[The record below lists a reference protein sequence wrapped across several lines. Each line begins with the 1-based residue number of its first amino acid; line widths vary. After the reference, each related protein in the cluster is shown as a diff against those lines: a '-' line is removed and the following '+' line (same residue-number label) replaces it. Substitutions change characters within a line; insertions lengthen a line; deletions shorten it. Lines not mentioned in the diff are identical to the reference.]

1 LDLIIEVML
10 LIGKVFLNTFTSPLF
25 IITYL
30 FLFFIVCWQYRRLED
45 ITQNLM
51 NYSRNRYLQ
60 SALLSAALGLLGGLL
75 GSILLIF
82 IGVDLGHLGIMY
94 LWVIAML
101 LMLIN
106 PRFLCF
112 AYAGGVLSLISLAT
126 GYPDINIPQL
136 MGLIAVLHMVESIL
150 IMLNGSYN
158 PVPVYLRSGDNIRGG
173 FNLQNFWPIPLI
185 ALVASGMADTSTGI
199 NMPDWW
205 PLIKDYGQFD
215 YGRNY
220 TLLPILAV
228 LGYGEISST
237 STPGQRV
244 KKSGKNL
251 FVFSLSLLL
260 ISILASRWVQLTII
274 AALFSPLGH
283 EFIIWLGMRE
293 ETKRQPIYVK
303 PPRGVMVLDVKTG
316 SLASQ
321 AGIRSGDIILGING
335 DPVNNFY
342 TLQELLSHGWITVEL
357 EILREREKILLL
369 LNCSP
374 WQELGI
380 IPVPEGFT
388 PKYLSMEHDN
398 IFDRLRQIGE
408 RLIRK
413 YNFNRHR

>member
-1 LDLIIEVML
+1 MELFIAVL
-10 LIGKVFLNTFTSPLF
+10 LLMGKVFLSTFTSPLF

-30 FLFFIVCWQYRRLED
+30 LLFFIVCWQYRRLED
-45 ITQNLM
+45 ITQTLM
-51 NYSRNRYLQ
+51 NYSRNQYLR
-60 SALLSAALGLLGGLL
+60 SALLSTALGLLGGLL

-82 IGVDLGHLGIMY
+82 IGIDLGHLGIMY
-94 LWVIAML
+94 LWVIAVL
-101 LMLIN
+101 LMLVN

-112 AYAGGVLSLISLAT
+112 AYAGGILSLISLAT
-126 GYPDINIPQL
+126 GYPDINIAQL

-150 IMLNGSYN
+150 IMLNGSFN

-205 PLIKDYGQFD
+205 PLIKDYGQYD

-220 TLLPILAV
+220 TLLPVLAV

-237 STPGQRV
+237 STPRQRV

-251 FVFSLSLLL
+251 FFFSLILLL
-260 ISILASRWVQLTII
+260 LSILVSRWAQLTII

-293 ETKRQPIYVK
+293 ETKRQPIYIK
-303 PPRGVMVLDVKTG
+303 PPRGIMVLDVKTG

-321 AGIRSGDIILGING
+321 AGIRSRDIILSVNG
-335 DPVNNFY
+335 EPANNFY
-342 TLQELLSHGWITVEL
+342 TLQELLSYGWITVEL
-357 EILREREKILLL
+357 EVLREGKKTMQL

-388 PKYLSMEHDN
+388 PKYLSMDHDN
-398 IFDRLRQIGE
+398 IFDRLRRISG

-413 YNFNRHR
+413 

>member
-1 LDLIIEVML
+1 MELIIEVML
-10 LIGKVFLNTFTSPLF
+10 LMGQVFLNTFTSPLF

-51 NYSRNRYLQ
+51 DYSRNRYLQ

-150 IMLNGSYN
+150 IMLNGSFN
-158 PVPVYLRSGDNIRGG
+158 PVPVYIRSGDNIRGG

-205 PLIKDYGQFD
+205 PLIKDYGQYD

-220 TLLPILAV
+220 TLLPVLAV

-244 KKSGKNL
+244 KQSGKNL
-251 FVFSLSLLL
+251 FIFSLSLLL
-260 ISILASRWVQLTII
+260 LSILASRWVQLTII

-303 PPRGVMVLDVKTG
+303 PPRGVMVLDVKIG

-335 DPVNNFY
+335 ELVNNY
-342 TLQELLSHGWITVEL
+342 YALQEFLSCGWITL
-357 EILREREKILLL
+357 EFEVLREGNKILLRFSRL
-369 LNCSP
+369 P
-374 WQELGI
+374 YQELGI